1 MKENI
6 IKQVADQFTDTFGK
20 EIRERLIDQGL
31 EGTPEEVEAV
41 TDVIAKIYK

>member
-1 MKENI
+1 LDK
-6 IKQVADQFTDTFGK
+6 
-20 EIRERLIDQGL
+20 GL